1 MWEQQLKNT
10 QCQGCRETRDHTRG
24 PAGRDSGPG
33 WWAHACSTDPCPSL
47 PMWDR
52 TAGGDRQPCDLGSR
66 KAGTLP
72 RTQDSCATET
82 PHACSTSSWDRTP
95 CILPSNQ
102 LNLDAGKRLEAHRG
116 PTLDNPSQAGSVA
129 TFLTLGPASSF
140 SPWGDTTC
148 SQRCSE
154 DPMRTQ
160 VTVLSQRWPSPGST
174 GVNFPAGKRNR
185 EWDPSGDW
193 HQGSNVPGGQV
204 PTAPP
209 CCLHVCNIH
218 AEY

>member
-1 MWEQQLKNT
+1 MNYKVPLRHGSSSLKPPRARAAEKLETAPEALRGGTQVLGGGHMRAAQTPAHLSPCGTGQQVVT
-10 QCQGCRETRDHTRG
+10 DSRVTWAPGRQVHCPG
-24 PAGRDSGPG
+24 P
-33 WWAHACSTDPCPSL
+33 
-47 PMWDR
+47 R
-52 TAGGDRQPCDLGSR
+52 TAVLQKHHVLAPHPPGTGHPVSSR
-66 KAGTLP
+66 AISSTWMQERGWKH
-72 RTQDSCATET
+72 TEAHPAQSFPSRGQGHVPDT
-82 PHACSTSSWDRTP
+82 TSS
-95 CILPSNQ
+95 
-102 LNLDAGKRLEAHRG
+102 
-116 PTLDNPSQAGSVA
+116 
-129 TFLTLGPASSF
+129 
-140 SPWGDTTC
+140 
-148 SQRCSE
+148 QRYSE